1 MTALLSDITSAK
13 ELLDSLNTFEKYSG
27 LKMNVSKT
35 KAMHVD
41 WDNENSGEKPL
52 GLDWCLTV
60 KNLGVFFSCNQKV
73 VSSHN
78 FEERLDNIQKVIN
91 IWNIRGL
98 SLFGRGTI
106 VKTFLISKLLYVS
119 SIIQTPMEII
129 KRMERMR
136 FLIFYG
142 SYQQGHAKL
151 CNKFS

>member
-1 MTALLSDITSAK
+1 M
-13 ELLDSLNTFEKYSG
+13 
-27 LKMNVSKT
+27 
-35 KAMHVD
+35 
-41 WDNENSGEKPL
+41 
-52 GLDWCLTV
+52 
-60 KNLGVFFSCNQKV
+60 